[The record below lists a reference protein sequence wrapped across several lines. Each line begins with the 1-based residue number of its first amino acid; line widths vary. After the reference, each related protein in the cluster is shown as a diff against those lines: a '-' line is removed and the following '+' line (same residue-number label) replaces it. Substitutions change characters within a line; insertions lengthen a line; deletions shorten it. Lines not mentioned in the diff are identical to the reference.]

1 MTRRNRMERRIGVYV
16 CHCGT
21 NISGKVDAEKVAAFA
36 RDLDSVV
43 VARDYKYMCSDP
55 GQNLI
60 KEDIKELGLNRVV
73 VASCSP
79 LMHEPT
85 FRRACQDAGLNP
97 YLFEMA
103 NIREHCS
110 WVHEDGGLATEK
122 AKALVSA
129 AVRRVYYQEPLE
141 IKEVPVN
148 PNVLV
153 VGGGIAGI
161 QAALEIADSE
171 HQVYLVER
179 EPSIGGHMAM
189 FDKTFPT
196 LDCAACILTPK
207 MTTVGQHPY
216 IQLMSYSEIEDVSGY
231 VGNFKVR
238 IKRKARY
245 VLEDKCTG
253 CAECTKVCPVELDSE
268 FDQGLSKRR
277 AIYIP
282 FPQAVPCKSVIDK
295 RGYPPC
301 RVACPAGVNAQGY
314 IALIAQGKFKEALEV
329 VRRTMPFAGVIGRVC
344 NHPCEMECERA
355 KVDES
360 MSIRSLKRFIADYE
374 LKVGRE
380 KATPVEQ
387 TKEGKVAIVG
397 SGPAGLACAY
407 DLVRKGYPV
416 TVFEALPMAGG
427 LLRYGIPEY
436 RLPKKVLDN
445 EIDYIKELGVV
456 IKTNTPVKD
465 LGQLFEQGYGAI
477 FIGTGAGSSQKM
489 GIPGEET
496 TGVIHALD
504 FLKQV
509 NSDGRVNL
517 GNRVA
522 VIGGGNAAV
531 DSARAALRRG
541 AKEVAIVYRRS
552 RAEMPAWATEVREA
566 EQEGAQ
572 IHFLAAPVRVLN
584 QDGRLTGIEC
594 IRMELGEP
602 DDSGRRRPMPV
613 KGSEFALN
621 VDNVIIAIGQ
631 AVDKAGLPEE
641 LTYTG
646 WGTLSVDPVTLE
658 TSISGVFAGGDTV
671 AGPADVIGAIAAG
684 KEAAESI
691 DRYLSGTDLRQG
703 RPKQITR
710 VKEVAKDGVPQQARA
725 AMPILDVKRRE
736 GSFVEVDLGFD
747 EKTAIDE
754 AKRCLSCAAC
764 CECLECVKVCEAEA
778 INHEMQDETVEVDVG
793 SIIIATGFQQFDPS
807 VVYQYGYGRYDNVLT
822 GLQFER
828 MSNASGP
835 TGGEI
840 LLADGR
846 KPESVAILHCVGSR
860 DENYHK
866 YCSRVCCM
874 YSLKYSHLIREKIP
888 DAEIYQLYI
897 DLRCAGPGYEEFYNR
912 LQEEGVNFVRG
923 RAAEVTDL
931 AEIPEE
937 RGRLTVVCEDTLIGR
952 QRRIPVDMVI
962 LSCALEPR
970 ADAEELAKLFKV
982 SRRADGFFMEKHPKL
997 DPVATMTD
1005 GIFVTGCCQ
1014 SPKDI
1019 PDTVAQA
1026 SAAAA
1031 RVLAMISKGKVEVEA
1046 AIAVVDEEL
1055 CSGCKTCVLLCPY
1068 NAISFNEEKKISVIN
1083 EALCKGC
1090 GTCAA
1095 ACPSGAITARHF
1107 TTEQIMAEI
1116 EGILV

>member
-1 MTRRNRMERRIGVYV
+1 MERRIGVYV

-21 NISGKVDAEKVAAFA
+21 NISGKVDAEKVAEFA

-60 KEDIKELGLNRVV
+60 KDDIKELGLNRVV

-110 WVHEDGGLATEK
+110 WVHEDNGMATEK

-141 IKEVPVN
+141 TKEVPVN

-171 HQVYLVER
+171 HQVYLVEK
-179 EPSIGGHMAM
+179 EPSIGGYMAK

-231 VGNFKVR
+231 IGNFKVR

-253 CAECTKVCPVELDSE
+253 CAECTKVCPVELGSE
-268 FDQGLSKRR
+268 FDEGLSKRR

-314 IALIAQGKFKEALEV
+314 IALISQGKFKEALEV

-445 EIDYIKELGVV
+445 EIDYIRELGVQ

-465 LGQLFEQGYGAI
+465 LERLFEQGYGAI
-477 FIGTGAGSSQKM
+477 FIGTGANLSQKM

-496 TGVIHALD
+496 NGVVHALD

-509 NSDGRVNL
+509 NSDGKVSL
-517 GNRVA
+517 GSRVA

-531 DSARAALRRG
+531 DSARAALRLG

-552 RAEMPAWATEVREA
+552 RAEMPAWATEVHEA
-566 EQEGAQ
+566 EQEGVQ
-572 IHFLAAPVRVLN
+572 IHFLAAPVRVVS
-584 QDGRLTGIEC
+584 QDGRLARIEC

-602 DDSGRRRPMPV
+602 DDSGRRRPIPV
-613 KGSEFALN
+613 KGSEFALD

-658 TSISGVFAGGDTV
+658 TSISGVFAGGDIV

-691 DRYLSGTDLRQG
+691 ERYLSGTDLRQG

-710 VKEVAKDGVPQQARA
+710 VKEVAKEGVPQQARP
-725 AMPILDVKRRE
+725 AMPMLDLKPRD
-736 GSFVEVDLGFD
+736 GSFVEVELGFD

-754 AKRCLSCAAC
+754 AKRCLNCAAC

-778 INHEMQDETVEVDVG
+778 IDHEMQDETIEVDVG

-807 VVYQYGYGRYDNVLT
+807 VVYQYGYGHYDNVLT

-860 DENYHK
+860 DENYHR

-888 DAEIYQLYI
+888 NAEIYQLYI

-912 LQEEGVNFVRG
+912 LQEEGVNFIRG

-970 ADAEELAKLFKV
+970 ADAEELAKLFKI

-1005 GIFVTGCCQ
+1005 GIFVAGCCQ

-1031 RVLAMISKGKVEVEA
+1031 RVLAMISKGKVEVES
-1046 AIAVVDEEL
+1046 AIAVVDEGL
-1055 CSGCKTCVLLCPY
+1055 CSGCKTCIPLCPY
-1068 NAISFNEEKKISVIN
+1068 GAISFDEEQKVSVIN

>member
-1 MTRRNRMERRIGVYV
+1 MERRIGVYV
-16 CHCGT
+16 CHCGS
-21 NISGKVDAEKVAAFA
+21 NIAGTVDCEKVTEFA
-36 RDLDSVV
+36 RGLDSVV
-43 VARDYKYMCSDP
+43 VARDYKYMCSEP

-60 KEDIKELGLNRVV
+60 KEDIREQGLNRVV

-79 LMHEPT
+79 RMHELT
-85 FRRACQDAGLNP
+85 FRRACQDAGLNQ

-110 WVHEDGGLATEK
+110 WVHEDGGMATEK

-129 AVRRVYYQEPLE
+129 AVRRVYYHEPLE
-141 IKEVPVN
+141 TKEVPVN

-161 QAALEIADSE
+161 QAALEVADSG
-171 HQVYLVER
+171 HQVYLVEK
-179 EPSIGGHMAM
+179 EPSIGGHMAQ

-216 IQLMSYSEIEDVSGY
+216 IQLMSYSEVEDVSGY
-231 VGNFKVR
+231 VGNFKVK

-245 VLEDKCTG
+245 VDEAKCTG
-253 CAECTKVCPVELDSE
+253 CNECAKVCPVELISE
-268 FDQGLSKRR
+268 FEEGLSKRK

-282 FPQAVPCKSVIDK
+282 FPQAVPNKAAIDK

-314 IALIAQGKFKEALEV
+314 IALISQGKFREALEV

-344 NHPCEMECERA
+344 THPCEIDCER
-355 KVDES
+355 KTVDES
-360 MSIRSLKRFIADYE
+360 MSIRALKRFIADYE

-380 KATPVEQ
+380 KATPIEL
-387 TKEGKVAIVG
+387 TKEDKVAIVG

-427 LLRYGIPEY
+427 LLHYGIPEY

-445 EIDYIKELGVV
+445 EIDYIKELGVE
-456 IKTNTPVKD
+456 IKTNTLVTD
-465 LGQLFEQGYGAI
+465 LGQVFEQGYKAI
-477 FIGTGAGSSQKM
+477 FLGTGVGVSQKM
-489 GIPGEET
+489 GIPGEDT
-496 TGVIHALD
+496 TGVIHALG

-509 NSDGRVNL
+509 NSEDKVDL
-517 GNRVA
+517 GDRVA

-531 DSARAALRRG
+531 DAARVASRLG
-541 AKEVAIVYRRS
+541 AKEVTIVYRRS
-552 RAEMPAWATEVREA
+552 RAEMPAGASEVDEA
-566 EQEGAQ
+566 EQEG
-572 IHFLAAPVRVLN
+572 IKLHILAAPVRVLS

-602 DDSGRRRPMPV
+602 DASGRRRPIPV
-613 KGSEFALN
+613 KGSEFTMD
-621 VDNVIIAIGQ
+621 VDNVIMAIGQ
-631 AVDKAGLPEE
+631 MVDKAGLPKE

-646 WGTLSVDPVTLE
+646 WGTVSVDPVTLE
-658 TSISGVFAGGDTV
+658 TNISGVFAGGDVV

-691 DRYLSGTDLRQG
+691 DRYLSGMDLRQG
-703 RPKQITR
+703 RPEQITR
-710 VKEVAKDGVPQQARA
+710 VKEVSKKGVGKKTRA
-725 AMPILDVKRRE
+725 TMPLLDPGKRN
-736 GSFVEVDLGFD
+736 GSFTEVELGFD
-747 EKTAIDE
+747 EKTAIEE
-754 AKRCLSCAAC
+754 AKRCLNCAAC
-764 CECLECVKVCEAEA
+764 SECLECVKACEAEA
-778 INHEMQDETVEVDVG
+778 INHEMVDEIVEVDVG
-793 SIIIATGFQQFDPS
+793 SIIVATGFQQFDPS
-807 VVYQYGYGRYDNVLT
+807 IIYQYGYGRYDNVIT

-835 TGGEI
+835 TSGEI

-846 KPESVAILHCVGSR
+846 KPESIAILHCVGSR

-874 YSLKYSHLIREKIP
+874 YSLKYSHLLREKVP
-888 DAEIYQLYI
+888 EAPVYQLYI
-897 DLRCAGPGYEEFYNR
+897 DIRCAGSGYEEFYER

-923 RAAEVTDL
+923 RAGEITNIAET
-931 AEIPEE
+931 PEE
-937 RGRLTVVCEDTLIGR
+937 EDKLIVICEDTLVR
-952 QRRIPVDMVI
+952 RKRRIPVDLVI
-962 LSCALEPR
+962 LSCALEPT
-970 ADAEELAKLFKV
+970 ADADQIARTFSL
-982 SRRADGFFMEKHPKL
+982 SRKADGFFLEKHPKL

-1005 GIFVTGCCQ
+1005 GVFVVGCCQ

-1031 RVLAMISKGKVEVEA
+1031 RALAMISKGKVEIEA
-1046 AIAVVDEEL
+1046 ATAVVDEEH
-1055 CSGCKTCVLLCPY
+1055 CAGCKICVGLCPY
-1068 NAISFNEEKKISVIN
+1068 KAISFDGEKKVSRVN
-1083 EALCKGC
+1083 EVVCKGC
-1090 GTCAA
+1090 GVCVA
-1095 ACPSGAITARHF
+1095 ACPSGAITGKHF
-1107 TTEQIMAEI
+1107 TTEEIIAEI
-1116 EGILV
+1116 EGVLV